1 MDSASP
7 PQQSNDSPPET
18 QESPRRSRHPLLRVL
33 WFFFRL
39 GVFFALLGVLALYV
53 TYRIMEPDLPKV
65 ESIRQYK
72 LTVPLRVYSADGK
85 LIATFGTR
93 KRMPVGI
100 DEMPEHLKNAFI
112 AGEDA
117 NFYSHPGFDIKG
129 IARAVWEI
137 ITTGHKKSGG
147 STITQ
152 QLTRNVFLTLDQTFS
167 RKLKELFLAI
177 KLENTISKDEILEL
191 YLNKIF
197 LGHRA
202 YGVAAAADVYYGKKL
217 SELTLPEAAMLAA
230 LPKAPSRINPVTSPE
245 RALQRRNYVLSRMF
259 KLDMINENEYQQAVN
274 APDNAFVHE
283 PAVELSAPWVAE
295 MVRDALIKRFG
306 DAAYTHGYVVHT
318 TIQSPLQS
326 AAEQALRNG
335 LHAYDERHGWRGAV
349 QHFDLDNPEQ
359 AQKARET
366 LESLPAPGGL
376 QGALVTEVNHDF
388 ALLQLADGQ
397 DVEISLEDSQ
407 WAAPYEDNDHKG
419 KKPEKMGD
427 ILRPGDIVMLRR
439 NAEGRFVLAQVP
451 QVQGALSSLDPDTG
465 AIRALVGGYDFR
477 LSKFNRVTQAKR
489 QPGSGFKPLIY
500 SAALDAGLTPATLI
514 NDAPV
519 VFEDEKLERVWRP
532 ENYSQKFYGPTRLR
546 EGLVNSRNLVSIRVL
561 DQIGIRA
568 GRQHV
573 LKFGFN
579 PADVPADLS
588 LALGSA
594 TVPPLAMSR
603 AFAAFA
609 NGGFLIEPYL
619 IERIEDSDGQVIEYH
634 QPVIACEN
642 CPPERPQDQLPETAP
657 SSQPDKS
664 SASTTDNKPLK
675 NEPAAETTAD
685 NQEDQISLPAQPPA
699 ARRAPRIISPANQ
712 FIIESFMQDVIK
724 RGTGRKAMSL
734 GRNDLAGK
742 TGTANEQ
749 RDAWFNGY
757 QRHLVSN
764 VWVGFD
770 TPTPLG
776 RGEVGGRAALPIW
789 VEYMKTALKNQPEW
803 KRPIPPGVVTAWID
817 KTTGALT
824 DSSNPNA
831 MLEYF
836 MAGHLPPAADTSDET
851 GTLSQQSEA
860 LENEETLDDLF

>member
-1 MDSASP
+1 MDSANPSR
-7 PQQSNDSPPET
+7 SNPDLPPE
-18 QESPRRSRHPLLRVL
+18 PPAKAHKRCHRLLRVL

-39 GVFFALLGVLALYV
+39 GVFFALLGVLALYI

-85 LIATFGTR
+85 LMATFGTR

-129 IARAVWEI
+129 ISRAVWEI

-217 SELTLPEAAMLAA
+217 AELTLPEAAMLAA

-259 KLDMINENEYQQAVN
+259 TLDMISKDQYQQAI
-274 APDNAFVHE
+274 ATPDTAFVHE

-295 MVRDALIKRFG
+295 MVRDALVKRFG
-306 DAAYTHGYVVHT
+306 DAAYTGGYVVRT
-318 TIQSPLQS
+318 TILSPLQS

-349 QHFDLDNPEQ
+349 QHFDLEQPEQ
-359 AQKARET
+359 AQKAHET
-366 LESLPAPGGL
+366 LENLPAPGGL
-376 QGALVTEVNHDF
+376 QSALVTQVDKDF

-397 DVEISLEDSQ
+397 DVEITLDDSQ
-407 WAAPYEDNDHKG
+407 WAAKYEDNDHKG
-419 KKPEKMGD
+419 KQPESMGD
-427 ILRPGDIVMLRR
+427 ILSPGDIVMLRR

-477 LSKFNRVTQAKR
+477 LSKFNRATQAKR

-519 VFEDEKLERVWRP
+519 VFEDDKLERVWRP

-561 DQIGIRA
+561 DQIGIRY
-568 GRQHV
+568 GRKHV
-573 LKFGFN
+573 LKFGFD

-619 IERIEDSDGQVIEYH
+619 IERIEDSEGQVIEYH
-634 QPVIACEN
+634 QPLVACEN
-642 CPPERPQDQLPETAP
+642 CPPERPQEQEEVPEESAEGSTEPDQPIAGTPEAQDTPEKAP
-657 SSQPDKS
+657 RPV
-664 SASTTDNKPLK
+664 
-675 NEPAAETTAD
+675 EPPEAK
-685 NQEDQISLPAQPPA
+685 
-699 ARRAPRIISPANQ
+699 RAPRIISAANQ

-734 GRNDLAGK
+734 GRHDLAGK

-817 KTTGALT
+817 KTTGTLS

-831 MLEYF
+831 ILEYF
-836 MAGHLPPAADTSDET
+836 MAGHLPPAADESSES
-851 GTLSQQSEA
+851 GNLSRQSEE
-860 LENEETLDDLF
+860 LDNEETLDDLF

>member
-1 MDSASP
+1 MENTPSTTASP
-7 PQQSNDSPPET
+7 ATEQNAPPP
-18 QESPRRSRHPLLRVL
+18 PRKRHRLLRIL
-33 WFFFRL
+33 WFFTKL
-39 GVFFALLGVLALYV
+39 GIFFGLLGVLALYV

-72 LTVPLRVYSADGK
+72 LTVPLRIYSADGK
-85 LIATFGTR
+85 LMATFGTR
-93 KRMPVGI
+93 KRMPVTI

-129 IARAVWEI
+129 ISRAVWEI

-245 RALQRRNYVLSRMF
+245 RALQRRNYVLGRM
-259 KLDMINENEYQQAVN
+259 LSLGMISQDQYQQAI
-274 APDNAFVHE
+274 ATPDTAFVHE

-295 MVRDALIKRFG
+295 MVRDTLVKRFG

-318 TIQSPLQS
+318 TIQAPLQS
-326 AAEQALRNG
+326 AAEQAVRNG
-335 LHAYDERHGWRGAV
+335 LHAYDERHGWRGPV
-349 QHFDLDNPEQ
+349 RHFDLDNPEQ
-359 AQKARET
+359 AAQAEKAAAE
-366 LESLPAPGGL
+366 LPAPGGL
-376 QGALVTEVNHDF
+376 LGGLVTEAGDET
-388 ALLQLADGQ
+388 ALIRLADGQ
-397 DVEISLEDSQ
+397 DVEISLTDSQ
-407 WAAPYEDNDHKG
+407 WAAPYEDQDHKG
-419 KKPEKMGD
+419 KKPEKMTD
-427 ILRPGDIVMLRR
+427 ILQPGDVVMVRR
-439 NAEGRFVLAQVP
+439 NDEGRFVLAQVP

-477 LSKFNRVTQAKR
+477 LSKFNRVIQAKR

-519 VFEDEKLERVWRP
+519 VFEDDKLERVWRP
-532 ENYSQKFYGPTRLR
+532 QNYSQKFYGPTRLR

-561 DQIGIRA
+561 DRIGIRR
-568 GRQHV
+568 GRNHV
-573 LKFGFN
+573 LKFGFD

-603 AFAAFA
+603 AFAVFA

-619 IERIEDSDGQVIEYH
+619 IERIEDSEGNAIDYH
-634 QPVIACEN
+634 QPLVACEN
-642 CPPERPQDQLPETAP
+642 CPPELPDESVAQSEDNPASATGRQEKSIDQ
-657 SSQPDKS
+657 
-664 SASTTDNKPLK
+664 PL
-675 NEPAAETTAD
+675 A
-685 NQEDQISLPAQPPA
+685 QEDESAQQAKQPLAPPKP
-699 ARRAPRIISPANQ
+699 RRAPRIISAANQ

-724 RGTGRKAMSL
+724 RGTGRRALSL

-770 TPTPLG
+770 TPAPLG

-789 VEYMKTALKNQPEW
+789 IEFMKTALKGEPEW
-803 KRPIPPGVVTAWID
+803 QRPIPAGVVTAWID

-824 DSSNPNA
+824 DPSSPNA

-836 MAGHLPPAADTSDET
+836 MAGHLPQQREET
-851 GTLSQQSEA
+851 EGDNLSRQGEA
-860 LENEETLDDLF
+860 LENEEVLEDIF

>member
-1 MDSASP
+1 MDKIPSSQTEKQPAATP
-7 PQQSNDSPPET
+7 P
-18 QESPRRSRHPLLRVL
+18 RKSRLLRIV
-33 WFFFRL
+33 WFFTKL
-39 GVFFALLGVLALYV
+39 GLLFAILGVLGLYI

-72 LTVPLRVYSADGK
+72 LTVPLRIYSADNK

-93 KRMPVGI
+93 KRTPVGI

-129 IARAVWEI
+129 ISRAVWEI

-177 KLENTISKDEILEL
+177 KLENTLSKDEILEL

-217 SELTLPEAAMLAA
+217 DELTLAEAAMLAA
-230 LPKAPSRINPVTSPE
+230 LPKAPSRINPVTNPE
-245 RALQRRNYVLSRMF
+245 RANKRRNYVLGRMY
-259 KLDMINENEYQQAVN
+259 KLGMISPEQYAQAV
-274 APDNAFVHE
+274 ASADNAFVHE

-295 MVRDALIKRFG
+295 MVRNTMVARFG
-306 DAAYTHGYVVHT
+306 EAAYTDGYVVRT
-318 TIQSPLQS
+318 TILAPLQS

-335 LHAYDERHGWRGAV
+335 LHAYDERHGWRGAI
-349 QHFDLDNPEQ
+349 QHFDLTDSIQAEKVEQ
-359 AQKARET
+359 T
-366 LESLPAPGGL
+366 LKDLPTPGGL
-376 QGALVTEVNHDF
+376 QGALVTEVGEKT
-388 ALLQLADGQ
+388 ALLRLADGQ
-397 DVEISLEDSQ
+397 DVEINLADSQ
-407 WAAPYEDNDHKG
+407 WAAPYENNDHKG
-419 KKPEKMGD
+419 KKPQAMTD
-427 ILRPGDIVMLRR
+427 ILHPGDMVMLRR

-451 QVQGALSSLDPDTG
+451 QVQGALSALDPDSG

-500 SAALDAGLTPATLI
+500 SAALDAELTPATLI
-514 NDAPV
+514 NDAPI
-519 VFEDEKLERVWRP
+519 VFEDDKLERVWRP

-546 EGLVNSRNLVSIRVL
+546 EGLVHSRNLVSIRVL
-561 DQIGIRA
+561 DQIGIRT

-573 LKFGFN
+573 LRFGFD

-603 AFAAFA
+603 AFAVFA
-609 NGGFLIEPYL
+609 NGGFLVTPYL
-619 IERIEDSDGQVIEYH
+619 IDRIENSDGTVIEYH
-634 QPVIACEN
+634 QPLLACEN
-642 CPPERPQDQLPETAP
+642 CPPEQKQATGTSRKNTTTTQVADERTME
-657 SSQPDKS
+657 PDAKN
-664 SASTTDNKPLK
+664 STTPVLNP
-675 NEPAAETTAD
+675 P
-685 NQEDQISLPAQPPA
+685 QPQ
-699 ARRAPRIISPANQ
+699 RAPRVISPANQ

-724 RGTGRKAMSL
+724 RGTGRKAMQL

-757 QRHLVSN
+757 QRHLVAN

-789 VEYMKTALKNQPEW
+789 VEFMRTALKNEPQW
-803 KRPIPPGVVTAWID
+803 QRPIPPGVATAWID
-817 KTTGALT
+817 KTTGTLT
-824 DSSNPNA
+824 DASNPNA

-836 MAGHLPPAADTSDET
+836 MTGHLPSAAGNREKSDK
-851 GTLSQQSEA
+851 LSEQSEA
-860 LENEETLDDLF
+860 LENEGTLDDLF

>member
-7 PQQSNDSPPET
+7 ARPNTDLPPEPPAT
-18 QESPRRSRHPLLRVL
+18 PRKPRHRLLRVL

-39 GVFFALLGVLALYV
+39 GVFFALLGVLALYI

-85 LIATFGTR
+85 LMATFGTR

-129 IARAVWEI
+129 ISRAVWEI

-202 YGVAAAADVYYGKKL
+202 YGVAAAADVYYGKQL
-217 SELTLPEAAMLAA
+217 AELTLPEAAMLAA

-259 KLDMINENEYQQAVN
+259 KLGMISEDQYQQAI
-274 APDNAFVHE
+274 ATPDTAFVHE

-306 DAAYTHGYVVHT
+306 DAAYTDGYVVRT
-318 TIQSPLQS
+318 TILSPLQS

-349 QHFDLDNPEQ
+349 QHFDLEQPEQ

-366 LESLPAPGGL
+366 LENLPAPGGL
-376 QGALVTEVNHDF
+376 QGALVTQVDKAS

-397 DVEISLEDSQ
+397 DVEITLDDSQ
-407 WAAPYEDNDHKG
+407 WAAAYEDNDHKG
-419 KKPEKMGD
+419 KKPESMSD
-427 ILRPGDIVMLRR
+427 ILNPGDIVMLRR

-477 LSKFNRVTQAKR
+477 LSKFNRATQAKR

-519 VFEDEKLERVWRP
+519 VFEDDKLERVWRP

-561 DQIGIRA
+561 DQIGIRY
-568 GRQHV
+568 GRKHV
-573 LKFGFN
+573 LKFGFD

-634 QPVIACEN
+634 QPLVACEN
-642 CPPERPQDQLPETAP
+642 CPPERPQEQEDVPEESTEGSTEPDQP
-657 SSQPDKS
+657 
-664 SASTTDNKPLK
+664 
-675 NEPAAETTAD
+675 TAD
-685 NQEDQISLPAQPPA
+685 TAEAEDTPEKAPRPAQPPEPK
-699 ARRAPRIISPANQ
+699 RAPRIISAANQ

-789 VEYMKTALKNQPEW
+789 IEYMKTALKNQPEW

-817 KTTGALT
+817 KTTGTLS
-824 DSSNPNA
+824 DSANPNA

-836 MAGHLPPAADTSDET
+836 MAGHLPPAADESGES
-851 GTLSQQSEA
+851 GNLSRQSEE
-860 LENEETLDDLF
+860 LDNEETLDDLF